1 MKTIAFN
8 IRFESMG
15 RSLLLGLLLLSMF
28 FADSCLAETEIF
40 TIHNRRA
47 EEILPGKSAA
57 FPGWKSRREY
67 DSG

>member
-1 MKTIAFN
+1 
-8 IRFESMG
+8 MG